1 MVTKLK
7 LITSTTRE
15 GRSADHI
22 LPWLT
27 DRLERDERFELE
39 VLDLRD
45 WKLPMFQETFA
56 TIGDFAD
63 PTYSDP
69 IVKSWNATVKD
80 GEAFLFVTAEYN
92 HSIPGELKNAIDSV
106 FVSFGFRNKP
116 AAFVGYSGG
125 PIAGAR
131 AVEHLAHIVVEA
143 EMVPLR
149 NTVLIGGVGQAFDD
163 DDQPVDPTTD
173 AALSVLLGDLAWWS
187 EMLTAARAAG
197 ELAPGRARLTQELK
211 ALQAA
216 KAATA

>member
-22 LPWLT
+22 LPWLI
-27 DRLERDERFELE
+27 DRLERDERFQLE

-45 WKLPMFQETFA
+45 WKLPMFQETYA
-56 TIGDFAD
+56 TIGDAAD

-69 IVKSWNATVKD
+69 IVKAWNTTVKD
-80 GEAFLFVTAEYN
+80 GDAFLFVTAEYN
-92 HSIPGELKNAIDSV
+92 HSIPGELKNAIDNV
-106 FVSFGFRNKP
+106 FVSLGFRNKP

-125 PIAGAR
+125 PIGGAR
-131 AVEHLAHIVVEA
+131 AVEHLAHILVEA

-149 NTVLIGGVGQAFDD
+149 NTVLIGGVGQAFGDD
-163 DDQPVDPTTD
+163 DRPVDPATD

-187 EMLTAARAAG
+187 ELLAGARAAG
-197 ELAPGRARLTQELK
+197 ELAPGRVRLTRELET
-211 ALQAA
+211 LRAA
-216 KAATA
+216 KS